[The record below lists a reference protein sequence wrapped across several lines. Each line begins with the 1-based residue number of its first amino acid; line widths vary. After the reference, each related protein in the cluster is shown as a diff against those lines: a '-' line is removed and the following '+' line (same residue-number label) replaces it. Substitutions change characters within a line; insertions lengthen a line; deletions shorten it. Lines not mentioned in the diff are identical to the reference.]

1 MSDLTLQTAVQYVRG
16 VGPHRAELL
25 DRLGLRTVQDLLN
38 FLPRDV
44 LDLTR
49 VSPIRELTEGTLATV
64 RGRVVDRDGKILK
77 AGGTMSAVLLEC
89 GGEFLRGVWFNQP
102 WMLHKFRDDDVV
114 LYSGKPK
121 RHAGRWE
128 ISNPRVQWLNEDDSE
143 AHGGMLPCYS
153 LTEGLKMHEMRR
165 IVRTAVEEGA
175 ALVPEVLP
183 DEFRASLKIPHIGE
197 ALRGVH
203 LPTGREQYDT
213 CRRRLIFQD
222 LLELQLGLAMRRRT
236 WRAREAAARL
246 PVSAKIDSRIRRLL
260 PFEFTAGQ
268 NQAVKEITAD
278 LDSPIA
284 MHRLLQADVGAGK
297 TVVAVYAMLVA
308 VAADF
313 QTVLMAPTEVLAS
326 QHWNTIER
334 LLANSRVKRL
344 LLTGKLT
351 PAQRREGLAQIA
363 SGEVQLV
370 VGTQAVIQH
379 DVSFAKLGL
388 VVIDEQHKFGVSQ
401 RARFAT
407 GRQAPHTLVMTATPI
422 PRSLC
427 LTQFGDLDLT
437 VMTEMPPG
445 RQKVVTSRVP
455 AGPAREKVWDFV
467 RQKLRTGRQAYVIC
481 PRIGGETE
489 SAAADEGNGGDGTG
503 AEEVFTRLSQTELNE
518 FRVGLVHGQLDPAA
532 KAAAMEA
539 FRNGRTQVLVATTV
553 VEVGVDV
560 PNATLMVVN
569 RAESFGLSQ
578 LHQLRGRISRG
589 SFQGYCFLFTENAE
603 GEVNERLLTL
613 EQHASGFDVAET
625 DFRLRGP
632 GDILGTRQSGELPL
646 AVADL
651 VRDAAELGDARTA
664 AFELVNSGAFDQ
676 PAFAP
681 LKIRVLERF
690 GQLFDLVGSG

>member
-25 DRLGLRTVQDLLN
+25 DRLGLRTALDLLF

-49 VSPIRELTEGTLATV
+49 VSPIRELVEGALATV
-64 RGRVVDRDGKILK
+64 RGRVVDRDARVLK
-77 AGGTMSAVLLEC
+77 AGGTMSAVLVEC
-89 GGEFLRGVWFNQP
+89 DGEFVRGVWFNQP
-102 WMLHKFRDDDVV
+102 WILQKFRDDDVV

-121 RHAGRWE
+121 KRSGRWE
-128 ISNPRVQWLNEDDSE
+128 ISHPRVQWLNEDDAE

-165 IVRTAVEEGA
+165 IVRSAVEDCA
-175 ALVPEVLP
+175 TLVPEVLP
-183 DEFRASLKIPHIGE
+183 EEFRIRLKVPQIGE
-197 ALRGVH
+197 ALRAVH
-203 LPTGREQYDT
+203 FPTSRDQYDAG
-213 CRRRLIFQD
+213 RRRLIIQD

-236 WRAREAAARL
+236 WQTREAAARL
-246 PVSAKIDSRIRRLL
+246 QLSAKIDSRIRRLL
-260 PFEFTAGQ
+260 PFELTPGQ
-268 NQAVKEITAD
+268 NQAVKEIAAD
-278 LDSPIA
+278 LDAPIA

-297 TVVAVYAMLVA
+297 TVVAVYAMLIT
-308 VAADF
+308 VAAQF

-326 QHWNTIER
+326 QHWGTIDR

-344 LLTGKLT
+344 LLTGRLT
-351 PAQRREGLAQIA
+351 AAQRRDALAQIA
-363 SGEVQLV
+363 SGEVQIV
-370 VGTQAVIQH
+370 VGTQAVIQQ
-379 DVSFAKLGL
+379 DVSFANLGL
-388 VVIDEQHKFGVSQ
+388 VVIDEQHKFGVTQ

-407 GRQAPHTLVMTATPI
+407 GRLAPHTLVMTATPI

-437 VMTEMPPG
+437 VMTDMPPG
-445 RQKVVTSRVP
+445 RQKVLTSRVP
-455 AGPAREKVWDFV
+455 DGPARQKVWDFI
-467 RQKLRTGRQAYVIC
+467 RQKLRAGRQAYVIC
-481 PRIGGETE
+481 PRIGGETDT
-489 SAAADEGNGGDGTG
+489 AGPTDGFG
-503 AEEVFTRLSQTELNE
+503 AEEVFFRLSQTELRD
-518 FRVGLVHGQLDPAA
+518 FRIGIVHGQLDPAA
-532 KAAAMEA
+532 KSAAMDA
-539 FRNGRTQVLVATTV
+539 FRNGQTQVLVATTV

-589 SFQGYCFLFTENAE
+589 SFQGYCFLFAE
-603 GEVNERLLTL
+603 TDDSDVNDRLQML
-613 EQHASGFDVAET
+613 EQHSSGFEVAEA

-632 GDILGTRQSGELPL
+632 GDVLGTRQHGEMPL

-651 VRDAAELGDARTA
+651 VRDESELAEARQA

-676 PAFAP
+676 PPFVP

-690 GQLFDLVGSG
+690 GQLFELAGSG